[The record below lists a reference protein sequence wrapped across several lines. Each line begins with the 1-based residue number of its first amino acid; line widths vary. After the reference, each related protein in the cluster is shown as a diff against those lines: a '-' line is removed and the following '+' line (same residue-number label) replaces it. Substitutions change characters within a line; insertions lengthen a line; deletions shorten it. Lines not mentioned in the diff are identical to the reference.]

1 MEHKQDYFVGGK
13 NHKIF
18 YQSWSPSN
26 PKAIIQIIHGFAEH
40 SGRYKYLIDKL
51 TADNFIVYINDHRGH
66 GRSEG
71 RRNHIRSLTEFAED
85 CYKLTKIF
93 RKAHPNLDL
102 FLLGHSMGS
111 SVAQR
116 YAIQHQAEIKGLIL
130 SGTGSKVQ
138 ETPIIMVKLASIMSK
153 IFPTFSGPTG
163 IDPNNLS
170 SDSESVENYRNDPL
184 INYKK
189 STAAMGMSMF
199 KHYSEVK
206 DKIPSIKIPV
216 LFQSGEEDIMMLDVE
231 EIFEDLT
238 IKDKTMRIYPNCKH
252 EMYTE
257 SPQSKDLA
265 VKDLISWI
273 LTHLQD

>member
-51 TADNFIVYINDHRGH
+51 TSANFIVYINDHRGH

-85 CYKLTKIF
+85 CYKLTMII
-93 RKAHPNLDL
+93 RGAQPNLAL
-102 FLLGHSMGS
+102 FLIGHSMGS
-111 SVAQR
+111 SIAQR

-138 ETPIIMVKLASIMSK
+138 ETPKIMVKLASIMSK

-170 SDSESVENYRNDPL
+170 SDSKSVENYRNDPL

-206 DKIPSIKIPV
+206 DKISSIKIPV
-216 LFQSGEEDIMMLDVE
+216 LFQSGEEDVMMLDAE

-238 IKDKTMRIYPNCKH
+238 IEDKTMKTYPNCKH

-257 SPQSKDLA
+257 SPQNKDLA
-265 VKDLISWI
+265 INDLISWI
-273 LTHLQD
+273 ITHLQD

>member
-13 NHKIF
+13 NHRIF
-18 YQSWSPSN
+18 YQAWSPSD

-51 TADNFIVYINDHRGH
+51 ISANFIVYVNDHRGH

-85 CYKLTKIF
+85 CYNLTNIIK
-93 RKAHPNLDL
+93 KAHPNLDL

-116 YAIQHQAEIKGLIL
+116 YAIQHQDEIKGLIL

-170 SDSESVENYRNDPL
+170 SDPKSVDNYKNDPL

-206 DKIPSIKIPV
+206 DKISSIKIPV
-216 LFQSGEEDIMMLDVE
+216 LFQSGEDDIMMLDAE

-238 IKDKTMRIYPNCKH
+238 IKDKTMKTYPNCKH

-257 SPQSKDLA
+257 SLQNKDLA
-265 VKDLISWI
+265 VNDLISWI

>member
-1 MEHKQDYFVGGK
+1 MEHNQDYFAGGK

-18 YQSWSPSN
+18 YQSWSPNN

-40 SGRYKYLIDKL
+40 SERYKYLIDKL
-51 TADNFIVYINDHRGH
+51 TSANFIVYINDHRGH

-71 RRNHIRSLTEFAED
+71 RRNHIKSLTEFAED
-85 CYKLTKIF
+85 CYKLTMIVRKI
-93 RKAHPNLDL
+93 HLDLDL
-102 FLLGHSMGS
+102 FLLGHSMGA

-170 SDSESVENYRNDPL
+170 SDPKSVENYRNDPL

-216 LFQSGEEDIMMLDVE
+216 LFQSGEDDIMMLDAE
-231 EIFEDLT
+231 EIFKDLT
-238 IKDKTMRIYPNCKH
+238 IKDKTMKIYPNCKH

-257 SPQSKDLA
+257 SPQNKDIA
-265 VKDLISWI
+265 INDLISWI
-273 LTHLQD
+273 LTRLQD

>member
-13 NHKIF
+13 NHKIS
-18 YQSWSPSN
+18 YQSWIPSN

-40 SGRYKYLIDKL
+40 SGRYEYLIDKL
-51 TADNFIVYINDHRGH
+51 TSANFIVYINDHRGH

-71 RRNHIRSLTEFAED
+71 RRNHIKSLTEFAED
-85 CYKLTKIF
+85 CYKLTMIIK
-93 RKAHPNLDL
+93 KAHPNLAL
-102 FLLGHSMGS
+102 FLIGHSMGS

-138 ETPIIMVKLASIMSK
+138 ETPKIMVKLASIMSK

-170 SDSESVENYRNDPL
+170 SDSKSVENYRNDPL

-206 DKIPSIKIPV
+206 DKISSIKIPV
-216 LFQSGEEDIMMLDVE
+216 LFQSGEEDVMMLDAE

-238 IKDKTMRIYPNCKH
+238 IEDKTMKTYPNCKH

-257 SPQSKDLA
+257 SPQNKDLA
-265 VKDLISWI
+265 INDLISWI
-273 LTHLQD
+273 ITHLQD